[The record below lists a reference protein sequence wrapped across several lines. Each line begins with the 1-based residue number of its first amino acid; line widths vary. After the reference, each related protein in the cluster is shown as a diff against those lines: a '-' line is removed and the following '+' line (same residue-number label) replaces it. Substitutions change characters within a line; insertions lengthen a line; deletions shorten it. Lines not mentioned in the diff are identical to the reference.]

1 MKPRAPTT
9 AATSRRATCRQNV
22 HVRPVCGHGYQASYA
37 YSQTGL
43 RTNMADASGT
53 TRYRY
58 DDQNRLTNKL
68 VTWTGGPAV
77 ALNYGYDPLGSLT
90 NLWSSTANG
99 VTNVYRYDL
108 LGRLT
113 NVLAGAASAASYGYD
128 VVGNLQTLRYANG
141 VTNLYQYDSRN
152 RLTSLVWQSG
162 GTQLASFAYTVAPTG
177 NRTALTETVNGS
189 GPSRNPSPT
198 HRI

>member
-1 MKPRAPTT
+1 
-9 AATSRRATCRQNV
+9 
-22 HVRPVCGHGYQASYA
+22 
-37 YSQTGL
+37 
-43 RTNMADASGT
+43 
-53 TRYRY
+53 
-58 DDQNRLTNKL
+58 LTNKL

-77 ALNYGYDPLGSLT
+77 ALNYGYDPLG
-90 NLWSSTANG
+90 
-99 VTNVYRYDL
+99 
-108 LGRLT
+108 
-113 NVLAGAASAASYGYD
+113 YGYD
-128 VVGNLQTLRYANG
+128 VVGNLQTLRYSNG

-198 HRI
+198 LRI